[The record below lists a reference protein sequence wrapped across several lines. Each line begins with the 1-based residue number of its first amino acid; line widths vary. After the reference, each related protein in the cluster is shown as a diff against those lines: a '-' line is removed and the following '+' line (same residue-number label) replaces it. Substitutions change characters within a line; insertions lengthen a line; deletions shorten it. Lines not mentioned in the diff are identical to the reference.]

1 MNRTKNSMPR
11 ASDAAADGRVP
22 RLRLLFAFV
31 LVAFVLTFLAGCQ
44 SWSRTTRDASLPTS
58 PERLRTTTDV
68 VDVSELDLPIESST
82 DVEFLLRRTEDS
94 DPLPDVRLRNV
105 SVTESGLYDAMN
117 LIAASANLSLSIEG
131 GARGLERY
139 GATAVFRLSGTLTEV
154 MEQMSEGMGFF
165 YSVRNRM
172 LIISPEQQFILQ
184 TPPALSEDN
193 LAGFANNLQVL
204 GARDTYLDRLNSSVA
219 FRANRT
225 ALRSI
230 EQYVKQLRASRA
242 MLIYEILVYQV
253 DLTDET
259 KSGINWNR
267 FGWTED
273 SIVRSGSGS
282 GTGGGGTGGGSGGGG
297 GAPPSGDVFS
307 PFGAANRAATLTSDS
322 GYGLS
327 AVIAGPNFNGAI
339 LMNFLRSQGTVRV
352 VSQPRIGLM
361 SGSRSSLQVGQNTS
375 YVAKVGT
382 NIGNNL
388 NQVTVETERLTTGFE
403 LTLYGSENGGAIYT
417 DINLSVSELLRF
429 NSFTALGTD
438 LTLPQTA
445 DRKIQTIVAARPGD
459 VILLGG
465 ISVGRDNADIT
476 NAVGGNN
483 KETTANRGE
492 LVIAIRPKVV
502 RFVKRPPGAS
512 SAAASRA
519 TVAPPPLPAPT
530 AVLPVDWVDPVG
542 GPQTAPEAVTP
553 AAVGTG
559 APPVMPPVIVAPV
572 VAPPTVVAP
581 PPSVTR
587 VATAAPGAYRAQ
599 FGAYRSGADAARAA
613 WSLLQAT
620 HPGLKDLTPDI
631 VRESFGGQ
639 MLWLLRTAPMGRD
652 DVQRLCSDVRRAG
665 DPCAVVR
672 IAPAAAEGGG

>member
-22 RLRLLFAFV
+22 RLRMLFAFV

-512 SAAASRA
+512 AAAARA
-519 TVAPPPLPAPT
+519 TVAPPPLTAPT

-542 GPQTAPEAVTP
+542 GPQTAAEAVAP

-559 APPVMPPVIVAPV
+559 PAPVMPPVIVAPV

>member
-22 RLRLLFAFV
+22 RLRMLFAFV

-512 SAAASRA
+512 AAAARA
-519 TVAPPPLPAPT
+519 TVAPPPLTAPT

-542 GPQTAPEAVTP
+542 GPQTAAEAVTP

-559 APPVMPPVIVAPV
+559 PAPVMPPVIVAPV

>member
-1 MNRTKNSMPR
+1 
-11 ASDAAADGRVP
+11 
-22 RLRLLFAFV
+22 
-31 LVAFVLTFLAGCQ
+31 
-44 SWSRTTRDASLPTS
+44 
-58 PERLRTTTDV
+58 
-68 VDVSELDLPIESST
+68 
-82 DVEFLLRRTEDS
+82 
-94 DPLPDVRLRNV
+94 
-105 SVTESGLYDAMN
+105 
-117 LIAASANLSLSIEG
+117 
-131 GARGLERY
+131 
-139 GATAVFRLSGTLTEV
+139 
-154 MEQMSEGMGFF
+154 
-165 YSVRNRM
+165 
-172 LIISPEQQFILQ
+172 
-184 TPPALSEDN
+184 
-193 LAGFANNLQVL
+193 
-204 GARDTYLDRLNSSVA
+204 
-219 FRANRT
+219 
-225 ALRSI
+225 
-230 EQYVKQLRASRA
+230 
-242 MLIYEILVYQV
+242 
-253 DLTDET
+253 
-259 KSGINWNR
+259 
-267 FGWTED
+267 
-273 SIVRSGSGS
+273 
-282 GTGGGGTGGGSGGGG
+282 
-297 GAPPSGDVFS
+297 
-307 PFGAANRAATLTSDS
+307 
-322 GYGLS
+322 
-327 AVIAGPNFNGAI
+327 
-339 LMNFLRSQGTVRV
+339 
-352 VSQPRIGLM
+352 M

-512 SAAASRA
+512 AAAARA
-519 TVAPPPLPAPT
+519 TVAPPPLTAPT

-542 GPQTAPEAVTP
+542 GPQTAAEAVAP

-559 APPVMPPVIVAPV
+559 PAPVMPPVIVAPV

>member
-22 RLRLLFAFV
+22 RLRMLFAFV

-512 SAAASRA
+512 AAAARA
-519 TVAPPPLPAPT
+519 TVAPPPLTAPT

-542 GPQTAPEAVTP
+542 GPQTAAEAVTP

-559 APPVMPPVIVAPV
+559 PAPVMPPVIVAPV

-665 DPCAVVR
+665 DACAVVR